1 MRPRRKLG
9 AVVLVLV
16 AILVSACGSKAAS
29 PPRPLTI
36 EEAGFVAK
44 GWLFEHYGVEAEPVP
59 VDVDAGR
66 AEVDGEA
73 AWLLEVRVDVALEGV
88 RQERRWRLWV
98 TLVEGQP
105 AVVRAEEV
113 AAGES

>member
-1 MRPRRKLG
+1 M
-9 AVVLVLV
+9 VLVLV
-16 AILVSACGSKAAS
+16 AVLVSACGSKAVTAPAS
-29 PPRPLTI
+29 SPRPLTI

-44 GWLFEHYGVEAEPVP
+44 GWLFEHYGAEAEPVV

-66 AEVDGEA
+66 AELDGEA
-73 AWLLEVRVDVALEGV
+73 AWLLEVRVDVALEGI